1 MAITYL
7 VTGGAGFIGTNL
19 IRRLAAPAV
28 RIRVLDNLSAGRRS
42 DLAELPV
49 EFIQGD
55 IRDASI
61 VDRAVAGVHAVIHL
75 AAHTNVVESV
85 KTPELNFNKNVQG
98 TFNLLQASVKHGVE
112 RFIFASTGG
121 AIVGDVAPPVH
132 EDMAPHPISP
142 YGAGKLAGE
151 GYCSAFW
158 GSYGLKTI
166 SLRFS
171 NVYGPYSYHKASV
184 VAKFFRQAQLG
195 EPVTVF
201 GDGEQT
207 RDFLFVEDLCQAIV
221 VALEGELPFGQAI
234 QLGSG
239 REISINQWVV
249 LLRQVVGEDAFPTV
263 KYAPPR
269 PGEVLR
275 NYVSIA
281 RAQKY
286 LDFSPATDL
295 QDGLQKTWGWFQN
308 TISGHGKKLWHPFW
322 TKDRLDRLGRRFA
335 ICPD

>member
-1 MAITYL
+1 MNMTKTYL
-7 VTGGAGFIGTNL
+7 VTGGAGFIGANL
-19 IRRLAAPAV
+19 IRRLAAPAL
-28 RIRVLDNLSAGRRS
+28 RLRVLDNLSAGRRS

-49 EFIQGD
+49 EFIPGD
-55 IRDASI
+55 IRDASL
-61 VDRAVAGVHAVIHL
+61 VDQAVAGVHAVIHL
-75 AAHTNVVESV
+75 AAHTNVVESIEA
-85 KTPELNFNKNVQG
+85 PELNFNINVQG
-98 TFNLLQASVKHGVE
+98 TLILLQASVKHGVE

-121 AIVGDVAPPVH
+121 AIVGDVVPPVH

-158 GSYGLKTI
+158 GAYGLKTI
-166 SLRFS
+166 AVRCS

-184 VAKFFRQAQLG
+184 IAKFFRQVELG
-195 EPVTVF
+195 EPITVF

-207 RDFLFVEDLCQAIV
+207 RDFIYVGDLCQAIV
-221 VALEGELPFGQAI
+221 AALEAELPFGQAI

-239 REISINQWVV
+239 REISINQLVV
-249 LLRQVVGEDAFPTV
+249 LMRQVAGEDGFPAV

-281 RAQKY
+281 RAKEY
-286 LDFSPATDL
+286 LGFSPVTDL
-295 QDGLQKTWGWFQN
+295 QIGLQKTWEWFRGKGGQH
-308 TISGHGKKLWHPFW
+308 HGP
-322 TKDRLDRLGRRFA
+322 R
-335 ICPD
+335 

>member
-1 MAITYL
+1 MVMTYL
-7 VTGGAGFIGTNL
+7 VTGGAGFIGANL
-19 IRRLAAPAV
+19 IRRLVAPAV
-28 RIRVLDNLSAGRRS
+28 HIRVLDNLSAGRRS

-55 IRDASI
+55 IRDAGM
-61 VDRAVAGVHAVIHL
+61 VNRAVDGVQAVIHL
-75 AAHTNVVESV
+75 AAHTNVVESF
-85 KTPELNFNKNVQG
+85 KTPELNLDTNVHG
-98 TFNLLQASVKHGVE
+98 IFNLLQASVKHEVE

-121 AIVGDVAPPVH
+121 AIVGDVEPPVH

-184 VAKFFRQAQLG
+184 VAKFFRQAKLG

-207 RDFLFVEDLCQAIV
+207 RDFLFVEDLCQAV
-221 VALEGELPFGQAI
+221 VQALEAPLPFGQAI
-234 QLGSG
+234 QLGSS
-239 REISINQWVV
+239 RETSINQLIV
-249 LLRQVVGEDAFPTV
+249 LMRQVAGEDAFPTV
-263 KYAPPR
+263 KYAPSR
-269 PGEVLR
+269 PGEVMR
-275 NYVSIA
+275 NYVSIV
-281 RAQKY
+281 RAKEY
-286 LDFSPATDL
+286 LGFSPVTDL
-295 QDGLQKTWGWFQN
+295 LTGLQKTWEWFKR
-308 TISGHGKKLWHPFW
+308 TG
-322 TKDRLDRLGRRFA
+322 
-335 ICPD
+335 